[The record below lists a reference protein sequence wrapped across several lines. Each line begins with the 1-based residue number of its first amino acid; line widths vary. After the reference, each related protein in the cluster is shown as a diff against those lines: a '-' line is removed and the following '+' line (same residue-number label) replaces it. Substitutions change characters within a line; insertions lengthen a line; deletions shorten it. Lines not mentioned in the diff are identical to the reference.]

1 MQRHLSRIQSKN
13 SGRTINVMQKII
25 RFTILAVLALSF
37 GVISAQAQKTPAYKI
52 TDIRILPFDE
62 QTGQFQSEINPKDDT
77 RSYFNDLHISLL
89 VEVEVSGTPGS
100 FEVGRKLE
108 VTVME
113 GRKLKKKR
121 FDQIG
126 LIGEGGKYY
135 VPLWLDGAM
144 CDEIKISA
152 RIIVGKKI
160 GTYMIRKVPFM
171 CGE

>member
-1 MQRHLSRIQSKN
+1 MRN
-13 SGRTINVMQKII
+13 TIRLTAIATLI
-25 RFTILAVLALSF
+25 LSF
-37 GVISAQAQKTPAYKI
+37 GVIAANAQKTPAYKI
-52 TDIRILPFDE
+52 TDIVILPFDE
-62 QTGQFQSEINPKDDT
+62 QTGQFQSEFTPNSD
-77 RSYFNDLHISLL
+77 RSFFNDLAISLL
-89 VEVEVSGTPGS
+89 VKVEVTGTAGS
-100 FEVGRKLE
+100 YETGRKLE

-113 GRKLKKKR
+113 GKKLKKKR

-152 RIIVGKKI
+152 RIFVGAKP
-160 GTYMIRKVPFM
+160 GPAVTRKVPFL